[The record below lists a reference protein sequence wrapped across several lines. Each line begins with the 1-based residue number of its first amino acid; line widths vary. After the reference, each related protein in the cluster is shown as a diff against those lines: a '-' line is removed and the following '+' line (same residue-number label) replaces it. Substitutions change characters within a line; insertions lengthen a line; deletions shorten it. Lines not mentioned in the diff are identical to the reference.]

1 MFIFVIYKVIFKKIE
16 IFVIFE
22 FIYYF
27 QMDVKSEDPD
37 ENFNP
42 WIVTNLDE
50 FLFFCCPECDTQSPN
65 KALFINHAL
74 IEHPK
79 AREII
84 PNLEV
89 DPLEFEDNK
98 LRSSFS
104 VLNSESCHI

>member
-1 MFIFVIYKVIFKKIE
+1 
-16 IFVIFE
+16 
-22 FIYYF
+22 
-27 QMDVKSEDPD
+27 MDVKSEDPD

-50 FLFFCCPECDTQSPN
+50 FLFFCCPECDSQSPN

-89 DPLEFEDNK
+89 DEMPLGFEEDK

-104 VLNSESCHI
+104 VLNFGSCPI

>member
-1 MFIFVIYKVIFKKIE
+1 
-16 IFVIFE
+16 
-22 FIYYF
+22 
-27 QMDVKSEDPD
+27 MDVKREDPD
-37 ENFNP
+37 DNFNP

-89 DPLEFEDNK
+89 DPLGFEDNK

-104 VLNSESCHI
+104 VLNFESCHI

>member
-1 MFIFVIYKVIFKKIE
+1 MFIFVIYKVIFKELE

-42 WIVTNLDE
+42 WIVNNLDE

-74 IEHPK
+74 IGGFQLLDLIITELLK
-79 AREII
+79 VQGLSLVEILFVKKY
-84 PNLEV
+84 P
-89 DPLEFEDNK
+89 
-98 LRSSFS
+98 
-104 VLNSESCHI
+104 